1 MITDFRVRTC
11 AFSLVHI
18 YTLSALPSSQ
28 NANKLTVIMATS
40 VTLGVRLIPSK
51 FQRIKIENVNL
62 DSKVDLLKDEAA
74 KKINVQ
80 KQTIGE

>member
-1 MITDFRVRTC
+1 
-11 AFSLVHI
+11 
-18 YTLSALPSSQ
+18 
-28 NANKLTVIMATS
+28 MATS